1 MTDNPYADDDPDYEN
16 EAVADD
22 SLPEPTDP
30 SIVPPDEGDAG
41 KAEA

>member
-1 MTDNPYADDDPDYEN
+1 MTDAQSVDDDPDYEL
-16 EAVADD
+16 ETVASD

-30 SIVPPDEGDAG
+30 ARVPPDEGDAG